1 LQQKKVTF
9 AHFLFT
15 GKSVALMRTTVH
27 KSHTQAISAAG
38 LLITLGIIYGDI
50 GTSPLYVM
58 KAIVGGAS
66 SITPQ
71 FIMGGLSCIFWTLTL
86 QTTVKYII
94 ITLRADNNGEGGILS
109 LFALIRKRAKWA
121 YIFAIIGG
129 STLLADGV
137 ITPSITIVSA
147 VEGLAIV
154 NPRIPVIPIVMV
166 IITGLFF
173 VQKFGTKA
181 VGESFG
187 PIMFIWFAMLAVLG
201 FTQIIKSPMILKAID
216 PNYAYIFLTKY
227 PQGFLLMGAVF
238 LCTTGAEALYSDLG
252 HCGLKN
258 IRITWVYVK
267 ISLLL
272 NYFGQGAWIIKNSD
286 SIYEWTN
293 PFFAIMP
300 HWFLI
305 IGVLISTAAAII
317 ASQALI
323 SGSYTLISEAISLN
337 FWPKIKINYPTNIK
351 GQMYISSINWMLYFS
366 CLFVV
371 LFFQRSSNMEAAYG
385 LSITITMLMTTSLLS
400 IYLYYKK
407 IPIYVIIVFL
417 MVYLSIEGSFLVANL
432 NKFMHGGWFTIL
444 LGGFLFMIMYV
455 WHSGRRIKNSFIEF
469 LQIEKYAEVI
479 KDLSKDKT
487 VPKYATN
494 LVFLTKANKGT
505 DIESKI
511 IYSILNKHPKRA
523 DLYWLLHVDIL
534 DEPHVLEYKIS
545 HIIPGTIIKVD
556 FKIGFKVQPRVNLF
570 FRQVLEEL
578 SHNQEIDMLSRY
590 ESLRKHY
597 VSADFRFVVI
607 DRIQNYDFDFPPRE
621 QFVMD
626 LYAIFKRFGITEVR
640 ALGLDTSNVTVE
652 TVPLYVDREIP
663 ILLSRNDQTKRMG

>member
-1 LQQKKVTF
+1 
-9 AHFLFT
+9 
-15 GKSVALMRTTVH
+15 MRSSVH
-27 KSHTQAISAAG
+27 KGHNQSLSAIG

-58 KAIVGGAS
+58 KAITGGAA
-66 SITPQ
+66 SITPP

-86 QTTVKYII
+86 QTTLKYII
-94 ITLRADNNGEGGILS
+94 ITLRADNNGEGGIFS

-121 YIFAIIGG
+121 YVLAIVGG

-147 VEGLAIV
+147 VEGLGIV
-154 NPRIPVIPIVMV
+154 NPRIPVVPIVII

-187 PIMFIWFAMLAVLG
+187 PIMFVWFSMLGVLG
-201 FTQIIKSPMILKAID
+201 VSQIIHNPGILKAID
-216 PNYAYIFLTKY
+216 PRHAYQFLTGY
-227 PQGFLLMGAVF
+227 PEGFLLMGAVF

-258 IRITWVYVK
+258 IRITWAFVK
-267 ISLLL
+267 TTLLL
-272 NYFGQGAWIIKNSD
+272 NYFGQGSWILRNTE

-293 PFFAIMP
+293 PFFSIMP

-305 IGVLISTAAAII
+305 IGVLISTVAAVI

-337 FWPKIKINYPTNIK
+337 FWPKIRINYPTNIK
-351 GQMYISSINWMLYFS
+351 GQMYISSINWMLYS
-366 CLFVV
+366 ACLFVV
-371 LFFQRSSNMEAAYG
+371 LFFQRSANMEAAYG
-385 LSITITMLMTTSLLS
+385 LSITITMLMTTGLLS
-400 IYLYYKK
+400 IYLFYRKV
-407 IPIYVIIVFL
+407 PIYIIGVFL
-417 MVYLSIEGSFLVANL
+417 AVYLSIEGSFLVANL
-432 NKFMHGGWFTIL
+432 NKFTHGGWFTLL
-444 LGGFLFMIMYV
+444 LGGVLFLIMYV
-455 WHSGRRIKNSFIEF
+455 WYNGRKIKNSFIEF
-469 LQIEKYAEVI
+469 LKIEQYAEVI
-479 KDLSKDKT
+479 KDLCQDST

-494 LVFLTKANKGT
+494 LVFLTKANKVT
-505 DIESKI
+505 DVESKI

-523 DLYWLLHVDIL
+523 DVYWLLHVDIL
-534 DEPHVLEYKIS
+534 DEPHVLEYKIT
-545 HIIPGTIIKVD
+545 HIIPGVMIKVD

-570 FRQVLEEL
+570 FRQVLDEL
-578 SHNQEIDMLSRY
+578 SHNHEIDMLSRY

-621 QFVMD
+621 QFIMD
-626 LYAIFKRFGITEVR
+626 FYAIFKKFGISEVR
-640 ALGLDTSNVTVE
+640 ALGLDTSNVTIE

-663 ILLSRNDQTKRMG
+663 ILLSRNDQTTRQG

>member
-1 LQQKKVTF
+1 
-9 AHFLFT
+9 
-15 GKSVALMRTTVH
+15 MRSTTH
-27 KSHTQAISAAG
+27 KSHYQAISAAG

-58 KAIVGGAS
+58 KAITGGAG
-66 SITPQ
+66 SITPH

-94 ITLRADNNGEGGILS
+94 ITLRADNNGEGGIFS

-121 YIFAIIGG
+121 YFFAIIGG

-147 VEGLAIV
+147 VEGLLII
-154 NPRIPVIPIVMV
+154 NPRIPVIPIVII

-187 PIMFIWFAMLAVLG
+187 PIMFVWFTMLGTLG
-201 FTQIIKSPMILKAID
+201 MAQIIKSPTILAAVD
-216 PNYAYIFLTKY
+216 PRYAFDFLTKY

-258 IRITWVYVK
+258 IRITWIFVK
-267 ISLLL
+267 STLLI
-272 NYFGQGAWIIKNSD
+272 NYFGQGSWIIRNSD
-286 SIYEWTN
+286 QIYEWTN

-305 IGVLISTAAAII
+305 VGILISTAAAII

-323 SGSYTLISEAISLN
+323 SGSYTLISEAIQLN

-385 LSITITMLMTTSLLS
+385 LSITITMLMTTALLS

-407 IPIYVIIVFL
+407 VPVYFLVIFL
-417 MVYLSIEGSFLVANL
+417 LVYLSIEGSFLVANL
-432 NKFMHGGWFTIL
+432 NKFMHGGWFTLL
-444 LGGFLFMIMYV
+444 LGGFLFLIMYV
-455 WHSGRRIKNSFIEF
+455 WFSGRRIKNSFIEF
-469 LQIEKYAEVI
+469 IKIEKYAEVI
-479 KDLSKDKT
+479 KDLSKDNS
-487 VPKYATN
+487 VAKYATN
-494 LVFLTKANKGT
+494 LVFLTKANKVT
-505 DIESKI
+505 DVESKI

-534 DEPHVLEYKIS
+534 DDPHVLEYKIT
-545 HIIPGTIIKVD
+545 HIIPGIMVKVD

-578 SHNQEIDMLSRY
+578 SHVSEIDMLSRY
-590 ESLRKHY
+590 ESLRKHH

-626 LYAIFKRFGITEVR
+626 LYAIFKQFGISEVR

-652 TVPLYVDREIP
+652 TVPLYIDKEVP
-663 ILLSRNDQTKRMG
+663 ILLARNDLTKHMG